1 MKPWKKQF
9 LECLLTKARLSQI
22 CNLEEKFFVLHV
34 NQMRC
39 NLINTLVIYIGWHKN
54 FVYIL
59 RNNLSGNHH
68 FIIRRKVKYTKKKE
82 MQITFCIEC
91 CIERRIWYLFCLILY
106 CKIRLVLQK
115 QIFALAFI
123 YFLFYES
130 LIHCFL
136 FTFAF
141 ANIFCKQLLQ
151 WRGK

>member
-1 MKPWKKQF
+1 M
-9 LECLLTKARLSQI
+9 SQI

-39 NLINTLVIYIGWHKN
+39 NLINTLAIYIGWHKN

-91 CIERRIWYLFCLILY
+91 CIERRIWYLFFLY

-115 QIFALAFI
+115 QIFALAFR

>member
-1 MKPWKKQF
+1 MCVLHFYSSSLLFNKFF
-9 LECLLTKARLSQI
+9 LRVLMSQVVSRKGYAREGLSQ
-22 CNLEEKFFVLHV
+22 KKH
-34 NQMRC
+34 Q
-39 NLINTLVIYIGWHKN
+39 IGR
-54 FVYIL
+54 VYF
-59 RNNLSGNHH
+59 SVDWK
-68 FIIRRKVKYTKKKE
+68 IIPKRRKCKLHFAQNTASN
-82 MQITFCIEC
+82 IGFDIF
-91 CIERRIWYLFCLILY
+91 FCLILY

-115 QIFALAFI
+115 QIFALAFR